1 MSIDYQAEV
10 ETAQEER
17 KQLCHKAEDKED
29 FMRLANES
37 GLFEKEED
45 AENFWDNYLKW
56 DAEQDNIGGGN

>member
-1 MSIDYQAEV
+1 
-10 ETAQEER
+10 
-17 KQLCHKAEDKED
+17 
-29 FMRLANES
+29 MRLANES